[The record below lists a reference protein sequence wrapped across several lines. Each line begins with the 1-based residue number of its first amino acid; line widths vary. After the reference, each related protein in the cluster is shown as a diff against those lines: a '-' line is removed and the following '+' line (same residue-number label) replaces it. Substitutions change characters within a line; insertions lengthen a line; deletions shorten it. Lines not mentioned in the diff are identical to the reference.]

1 MTLKYSYKIRSFFN
15 ASHAVRWENGIGQQ
29 HTHTWEVVCELS
41 SSADKTVIFK
51 EIEDTIHKV
60 FQTFSGKFLN
70 NLPYFKET
78 NPTVENVTVWL
89 YQLLTEAFLALGIQ
103 LIRIEVG
110 ESPTRSY
117 CISVAD

>member
-51 EIEDTIHKV
+51 EMKIPYIKSSRP
-60 FQTFSGKFLN
+60 FQVNF
-70 NLPYFKET
+70 
-78 NPTVENVTVWL
+78 
-89 YQLLTEAFLALGIQ
+89 
-103 LIRIEVG
+103 
-110 ESPTRSY
+110 
-117 CISVAD
+117 